1 MREFVG
7 TRIYFSPCGMGLGHV
22 GRTISIAEELI
33 RRGADVMFSTYLEG
47 VEFVKIRGIPVVT
60 SPALSLESDST
71 GRIDLRASFLSTGVH
86 AIPRFMEQVTS
97 ELKFMQAFKPDV
109 VFSDTRLS
117 SIIAG
122 KLMGLPVALM
132 LNQFMPM
139 VPRTDENATLSQFVD
154 GSILTLLGQGWGSSD
169 VILIPDF
176 PQPHTLSLDSL
187 RIPEAY
193 RHLVRMIGAILPRKS
208 EDVEETSRVRKEAGA
223 GECDR
228 LIYAAISGPTQE
240 RDPLIKLLTPVLEG
254 FPEGY
259 KIVMSLGDP
268 GKGSNPSSSGAL
280 TVIPWVEDRFEY
292 LKACELVICRGGH
305 NTIMQSISYGKPSII
320 IPTPNHTEQYTN
332 ARRATELC
340 VAKATHQKDV
350 STTRL
355 LELVEELLN
364 GSEYRNRLD
373 KMQSRDYFNG
383 IEKAIEAISEL
394 LSK

>member
-1 MREFVG
+1 MG
-7 TRIYFSPCGMGLGHV
+7 TRVYFSPCGMGLGHV
-22 GRTISIAEELI
+22 GRTIPIAEELI

-47 VEFVKIRGIPVVT
+47 VEFVKRRGLPVVT

-71 GRIDLRASFLSTGVH
+71 GRVDLRASFLSTGVH

-97 ELKFMQAFKPDV
+97 ELKFMKAFKPDV

-139 VPRTDENATLSQFVD
+139 VPRTNEKVTISQFAD

-176 PQPHTLSLDSL
+176 PEPYTLSLDSL

-193 RHLVRMIGAILPRKS
+193 RPLVRMIGAILPRKS
-208 EDVEETSRVRKEAGA
+208 EDVEGTIRVKKEASIRA
-223 GECDR
+223 CER

-240 RDPLIKLLTPVLEG
+240 RDPLIRLLTPVLEA

-259 KIVMSLGDP
+259 KVVMSLGDP
-268 GKGSNPSSSGAL
+268 DRGSNPSSSGAL
-280 TVIPWVEDRFEY
+280 TRIPWVEDRFEY

-320 IPTPNHTEQYTN
+320 IPTPNHTEQYAN
-332 ARRATELC
+332 ARRAGELG
-340 VAKATHQKDV
+340 VSKAIHQKDV

-355 LELVEELLN
+355 LDLVEELLN
-364 GSEYRNRLD
+364 GSKYRNRLD
-373 KMQSRDYFNG
+373 EMQSKDYFNG

-394 LSK
+394 LSR